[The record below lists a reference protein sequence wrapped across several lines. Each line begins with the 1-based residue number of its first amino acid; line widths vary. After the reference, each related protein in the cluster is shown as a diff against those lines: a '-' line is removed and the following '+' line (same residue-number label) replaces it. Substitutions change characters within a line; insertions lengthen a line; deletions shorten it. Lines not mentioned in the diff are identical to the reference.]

1 MKKLLAILMTLL
13 LLCGAAFAETPDV
26 TGFWY
31 APLDAEGTVI
41 LVVQLEADGTYNLAI
56 NADVTLGT
64 WAWRTE
70 NEIVLTSD
78 AGSETIIDVGVNG
91 LMLEYGDTAYQL
103 AQRSVLL
110 IDTDAP
116 LADFAGEW
124 YAESIILNDRLVDM
138 ARLDSE
144 CTIGIMGENLTVH
157 NLLGST
163 LLDGNLLPLT
173 DYGNGLHGVRVQ
185 TGENITLFEVG
196 MLTDGRLLFV
206 TAYQES
212 ELDFVMNRAAESSIE
227 E

>member
-1 MKKLLAILMTLL
+1 M
-13 LLCGAAFAETPDV
+13 

-124 YAESIILNDRLVDM
+124 YAESVILDGGMVDM
-138 ARLDSE
+138 AQLERE
-144 CTIGIMGENLTVH
+144 CTIGITDENLTVH

>member
-1 MKKLLAILMTLL
+1 MA
-13 LLCGAAFAETPDV
+13 
-26 TGFWY
+26 
-31 APLDAEGTVI
+31 
-41 LVVQLEADGTYNLAI
+41 QLE
-56 NADVTLGT
+56 
-64 WAWRTE
+64 R
-70 NEIVLTSD
+70 
-78 AGSETIIDVGVNG
+78 
-91 LMLEYGDTAYQL
+91 
-103 AQRSVLL
+103 
-110 IDTDAP
+110 
-116 LADFAGEW
+116 
-124 YAESIILNDRLVDM
+124 
-138 ARLDSE
+138 E
-144 CTIGIMGENLTVH
+144 CTIGITDENLTVH

>member
-1 MKKLLAILMTLL
+1 M
-13 LLCGAAFAETPDV
+13 
-26 TGFWY
+26 
-31 APLDAEGTVI
+31 
-41 LVVQLEADGTYNLAI
+41 
-56 NADVTLGT
+56 TLGT

-110 IDTDAP
+110 IDTDNP

-144 CTIGIMGENLTVH
+144 CTIGITGENLTVH